1 MIFYRRVPEA
11 EPGDVRDIMDKFVGS
26 LQQRIIHNKFADA
39 QCVALNSLEKAL
51 TPEDLL
57 RAQVR
62 LLTVTEMLGILHSYD
77 DKQTRNDFTI
87 TT

>member
-26 LQQRIIHNKFADA
+26 LQQRIIHNKFVDS
-39 QCVALNSLEKAL
+39 QRVALNALEQARNS
-51 TPEDLL
+51 EDLM

-62 LLTVTEMLGILHSYD
+62 LLAVTEMLDILHSYD
-77 DKQTRNDFTI
+77 DKQTRNEFTVA
-87 TT
+87 